1 MLPVNRRGLH
11 RRHSTGDPSKRTRP
25 PSPIFPPF
33 FYPSLTTDLYSDCP
47 GPLSAT
53 FGKIHN
59 YPVTG
64 AGFEQAW
71 RSMAFSLIY
80 TQRAPT
86 RMWPQA
92 ASKPAVLL
100 SRIFSSPLTS
110 TRDALGS
117 GRAAFSIL
125 PWGPDL
131 GTRRKILLRW
141 VPRYRRTP
149 DSRFPVLFSTAMF
162 IRRNTFWFRR

>member
-1 MLPVNRRGLH
+1 MLAVSRRGL
-11 RRHSTGDPSKRTRP
+11 RRLHPTGDPSKRTRP

-47 GPLSAT
+47 GLLSAT
-53 FGKIHN
+53 FGKIRN
-59 YPVTG
+59 SPGTG
-64 AGFEQAW
+64 AAFEQAW
-71 RSMAFSLIY
+71 RRMAFSLIY

-92 ASKPAVLL
+92 VSKPAVLS
-100 SRIFSSPLTS
+100 SRIFSSLLTS
-110 TRDALGS
+110 TRDAQGS
-117 GRAAFSIL
+117 GRGVFSTL
-125 PWGPDL
+125 RWGPDL
-131 GTRRKILLRW
+131 GTRRKILLRS

-149 DSRFPVLFSTAMF
+149 DSRFPVLSLTAIF